1 MGNNTAARLIA
12 IAKGELGYLEKKSN
26 SQLESKTANAGAKNY
41 TKYGAWYGLNPAAW
55 CAMFVS
61 WCFGQLTG
69 SKLGAQNMLCGFLWT
84 SCTAMYN
91 AFKKEGRVFST
102 PKAGDI
108 IVFNKAPGSSTMAHT
123 GIVTEVKGGRVYTV
137 EGNTSAASGVIAN
150 GGGVA
155 AKSYALTNNRI
166 GGYLRPEYDAELA
179 AEKKPETKTEV
190 KTMSVELL
198 ILKKG
203 MKGEAVKA
211 LQVLLNLRGCNC
223 GTVDG
228 DFGTKTDAAL
238 RVFQLNRG
246 LTVDGECG
254 AKSWAA
260 LIGG

>member
-12 IAKGELGYLEKKSN
+12 IAKGELGYLEKATN
-26 SQLESKTANAGAKNY
+26 AQLESKTANAGSRNY

-55 CAMFVS
+55 CAEFVS

-69 SKLGAQNMLCGFLWT
+69 SKAGAQDMLCGFLWT
-84 SCTAMYN
+84 SCTAMYS
-91 AFKKEGRVFST
+91 AFKKDGRVFST

-123 GIVTEVKGGRVYTV
+123 GIVTEVKGGRVYTI

-155 AKSYALTNNRI
+155 AKSYALGNNRI
-166 GGYLRPEYDAELA
+166 GGYLRPEYDPEPVT
-179 AEKKPETKTEV
+179 EKKTETKAEA

-198 ILKKG
+198 ILRKG

-211 LQVLLNLRGCNC
+211 LQALLNLRGFNC

-238 RVFQLNRG
+238 RAYQLKKG

-260 LIGG
+260 LIG